1 MNSPGCRPIRADAG
15 KACAAYHDANVRNLK
30 AARVQ
35 VDEIWSFTYAKQK
48 NVVIAKDAPEGAGDT
63 WTWIAIDADSKL
75 IGSYLAGG
83 RDAEYAWEFEKAGRS
98 LNVHRA
104 S

>member
-1 MNSPGCRPIRADAG
+1 M
-15 KACAAYHDANVRNLK
+15 
-30 AARVQ
+30 
-35 VDEIWSFTYAKQK
+35 
-48 NVVIAKDAPEGAGDT
+48 IAEDAPEGAGDT
-63 WTWIAIDADSKL
+63 WTWTAIDADSKL

-98 LNVHRA
+98 LNVHVPGQLIVNEIAIARQAAHDGSGLAYLPENTSAPTLRLA